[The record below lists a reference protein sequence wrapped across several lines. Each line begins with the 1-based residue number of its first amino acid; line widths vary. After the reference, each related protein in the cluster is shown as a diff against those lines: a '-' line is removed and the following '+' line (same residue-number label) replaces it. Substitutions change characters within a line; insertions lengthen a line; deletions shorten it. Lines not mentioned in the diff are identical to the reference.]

1 MGSGKYSSK
10 SDRLAAVV
18 KKETEEELRK
28 MDLIP
33 YTGTRELVPYHN
45 ISEYKDLSLSDFIEK
60 TRENAVNQTAYTL
73 NIQEDEISSVDEED
87 VNNRNP
93 FFDDKKSGEPGIR
106 TGYTTHHLTKSLD
119 DLADED
125 EGIIDFS

>member
-1 MGSGKYSSK
+1 MGNSKYSSK

-33 YTGTRELVPYHN
+33 YTGTRDLVPYHD
-45 ISEYKDLSLSDFIEK
+45 ISEYKDLSLNEFIEK
-60 TRENAVNQTAYTL
+60 ARKYAVNRTNYLL
-73 NIQEDEISSVDEED
+73 NIQEEKISSADEED
-87 VNNRNP
+87 INNRNP

-106 TGYTTHHLTKSLD
+106 TGYTAHHLTKSLD

-125 EGIIDFS
+125 EGVIDFS